1 MKDDLLESA
10 ARALRESADDGVDP
24 SFTRARVMASLHQ
37 GKVKRRT
44 RLAFVLPLAACLVAG
59 TAWGAATGRLPAV
72 FHAIGQMVSYT
83 KEPPAKSLRSDA
95 KPAPAPA
102 TNVELAPPTEV
113 PAAPPPE
120 VEPAPPA
127 AAAQAVAAPSVR
139 AIEPASAPSSSAKPA
154 SSAAFADRDGDLYR
168 LAHEAHFTSHDYARA
183 LTGWDAYLHAAPS
196 GRLAT
201 EARFNRALC
210 LLRLG
215 REDEAK
221 RALQPFALGVFGYRQ
236 SEAKAL
242 LDELSRPHAP

>member
-10 ARALRESADDGVDP
+10 ARALRESTDETVDA

-44 RLAFVLPLAACLVAG
+44 RLAFVLPMAACLAAG

-83 KEPPAKSLRSDA
+83 KAPAKSAPSDA
-95 KPAPAPA
+95 KPAGPAKNA
-102 TNVELAPPTEV
+102 EAGPPTV
-113 PAAPPPE
+113 APAAPTPE
-120 VEPAPPA
+120 VEAPSAALAPAP
-127 AAAQAVAAPSVR
+127 QAVPAPSAR
-139 AIEPASAPSSSAKPA
+139 AVEPSSAPSAKPA

-183 LTGWDAYLHAAPS
+183 LAGWEAYLHAAPS
-196 GRLAT
+196 GRMAT

-215 REDEAK
+215 REEEAK

-236 SEAKAL
+236 SEAQAL

>member
-1 MKDDLLESA
+1 
-10 ARALRESADDGVDP
+10 
-24 SFTRARVMASLHQ
+24 MASLHQ

-44 RLAFVLPLAACLVAG
+44 RLAFVLPMAACLAAG

-83 KEPPAKSLRSDA
+83 KEPPAKSARSDV
-95 KPAPAPA
+95 KPAAPLA
-102 TNVELAPPTEV
+102 KNVEVAPPTEV
-113 PAAPPPE
+113 PAPPPPE
-120 VEPAPPA
+120 VEPLPPA
-127 AAAQAVAAPSVR
+127 AAPQPVVAPSTRVS
-139 AIEPASAPSSSAKPA
+139 EPASAPSSSAKPA
-154 SSAAFADRDGDLYR
+154 SSTAFADRDGDLYR

-183 LTGWDAYLHAAPS
+183 LAGWDAYLQAAPS

-236 SEAKAL
+236 SEAQAL
-242 LDELSRPHAP
+242 LDELSRSHAP